1 MKNIFVIIF
10 FLLSAACFQIFAQ
23 DYDILEDYNG
33 DFEAGMTHWRFFEV
47 PNDLGSTAEF
57 VTDDVAQGIQAVKL
71 TFVANDGTLQDHG
84 FDNFDTNC
92 FLNYLETEFNILIPD
107 NDINALDTVGNTLNY
122 LDSRFN

>member
-1 MKNIFVIIF
+1 MRIENVKIVLYKVLRKMNISKNDIC
-10 FLLSAACFQIFAQ
+10 LSANYIH
-23 DYDILEDYNG
+23 DI
-33 DFEAGMTHWRFFEV
+33 
-47 PNDLGSTAEF
+47 
-57 VTDDVAQGIQAVKL
+57 
-71 TFVANDGTLQDHG
+71 G